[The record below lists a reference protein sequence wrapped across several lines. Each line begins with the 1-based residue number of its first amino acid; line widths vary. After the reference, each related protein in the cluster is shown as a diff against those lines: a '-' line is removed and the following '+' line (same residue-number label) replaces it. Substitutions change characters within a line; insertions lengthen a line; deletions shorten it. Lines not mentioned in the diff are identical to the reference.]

1 MARQISVCI
10 YGESGNDW
18 DNRTGT
24 YYGFPVDAI
33 VLIPLGPGEIMS
45 EATMKTKIKVLNNG
59 CPYSIAPEFFTDRTV
74 DSLITA
80 SNV

>member
-18 DNRTGT
+18 NNRTGT
-24 YYGFPVDAI
+24 YCGFPVDAI
-33 VLIPLGPGEIMS
+33 VLIPLGPGQVMS
-45 EATMKTKIKVLNNG
+45 TVTMKSKIKVLNNNNT
-59 CPYSIAPEFFTDRTV
+59 YSTSPEFFTDRTV